1 MIKSLSPYYVNIPF
15 VSPLTGATAITYTLN
30 LFIWNGAKND
40 PPIEP
45 QYQITKSNPTSST
58 GTDKINI
65 ARLVNDYIN
74 FTPNKSSVTELND
87 GNNQVWCRVE
97 IIYTTDN
104 PLDDDIL
111 QLANTSLVLKG
122 YGYGLDGENSQPP
135 TNKILIPIQDYK
147 VNRNGF
153 FNVPILIDEIPDD
166 SEIVLT
172 DIVNIVSNLY
182 NFFFTSN
189 FTFDFLLYQTRLN
202 STSDWVSARIFE
214 DVTSPENGVVPVSF
228 HTAGTFE
235 ARIYAYN
242 ELTGNNIYSNIF
254 EYSL

>member
-15 VSPLTGATAITYTLN
+15 VSPLTGATAISYTLN

-40 PPIEP
+40 PPAEP
-45 QYQITKSNPTSST
+45 QYQITKTNPTSST

-74 FTPNKSSVTELND
+74 FIPNKSSVTELND
-87 GNNQVWCRVE
+87 GNNQVWVRQEVE
-97 IIYTTDN
+97 YTTSDEDDN
-104 PLDDDIL
+104 GVL
-111 QLANTSLVLKG
+111 QLAETVLCLKG

-153 FNVPILIDEIPDD
+153 FNVPILIDEPVDD
-166 SEIVLT
+166 SELVIT
-172 DIVNIVSNLY
+172 DVVNTSGSIFEY
-182 NFFFTSN
+182 TFTEN
-189 FTFDFLLYQTRLN
+189 FTYLTLQAQVRATSLSVW
-202 STSDWVSARIFE
+202 STPTTFAGLTSPQSRNISLGGSFETRIFA
-214 DVTSPENGVVPVSF
+214 F
-228 HTAGTFE
+228 
-235 ARIYAYN
+235 N
-242 ELTGNNIYSNIF
+242 ELTGNVIYSNIF